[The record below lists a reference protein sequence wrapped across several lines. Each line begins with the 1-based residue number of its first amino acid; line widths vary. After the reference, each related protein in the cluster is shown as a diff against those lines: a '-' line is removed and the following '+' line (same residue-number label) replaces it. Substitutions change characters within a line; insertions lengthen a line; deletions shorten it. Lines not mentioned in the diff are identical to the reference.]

1 LILEIIFVFN
11 SEISVE
17 IAIAIE
23 IFYLCKYQAMLAEP
37 KKVN

>member
-1 LILEIIFVFN
+1 MILCNKKSEFDFRNYLVFN

-23 IFYLCKYQAMLAEP
+23 ILSL
-37 KKVN
+37 

>member
-1 LILEIIFVFN
+1 MFGFFSVTRSLNLILEIIFVFN

-23 IFYLCKYQAMLAEP
+23 ILSL
-37 KKVN
+37 